1 MLIGAL
7 LVLTWVILL
16 VRYPAKA
23 LPVSLAAL
31 AGLGLVAAWVIWQD
45 NDESRHLQRQELRLS
60 YAPERCPVDRPLAVE
75 LKNGSDRPLLELDR
89 KSVV

>member
-31 AGLGLVAAWVIWQD
+31 AGLGLVAA
-45 NDESRHLQRQELRLS
+45 
-60 YAPERCPVDRPLAVE
+60 
-75 LKNGSDRPLLELDR
+75 
-89 KSVV
+89 

>member
-31 AGLGLVAAWVIWQD
+31 AGLCLVAAWVIWQD

-60 YAPERCPVDRPLAVE
+60 YAPE
-75 LKNGSDRPLLELDR
+75 
-89 KSVV
+89 

>member
-23 LPVSLAAL
+23 
-31 AGLGLVAAWVIWQD
+31 
-45 NDESRHLQRQELRLS
+45 
-60 YAPERCPVDRPLAVE
+60 
-75 LKNGSDRPLLELDR
+75 
-89 KSVV
+89 